1 MKKNVLIIAGPTA
14 VGKTDLSLKLAQE
27 LNGEIISADSV
38 QIYKGMDIGSATP
51 SDEELNTVK
60 HYLIN
65 EVNPKDEYSVALYAK
80 EARKIINNIHSRGKL
95 PIIVGGTGLYINSL
109 MYEMD
114 FSEQV
119 KDDKL
124 RKELMGEA
132 EAQGV
137 DYIHNKLRE
146 MDPDAANN
154 IHKNNLK
161 RVIRALEINILT
173 GEKMANFKTDPIKT
187 TKFNP
192 ILICL
197 KRNRKLLYVRIN
209 RRVDI
214 MLENGLIEEVKK
226 LKENGLTEDYTSMK
240 AIGYKEV
247 LGYLDGRY
255 DYDLLVTIM
264 KKNTRHFAKR
274 QLTWFRRYNDA
285 IWMNIDKDN
294 FEETYKKIIKIVN
307 NG

>member
-1 MKKNVLIIAGPTA
+1 
-14 VGKTDLSLKLAQE
+14 
-27 LNGEIISADSV
+27 
-38 QIYKGMDIGSATP
+38 
-51 SDEELNTVK
+51 
-60 HYLIN
+60 
-65 EVNPKDEYSVALYAK
+65 
-80 EARKIINNIHSRGKL
+80 
-95 PIIVGGTGLYINSL
+95 

-124 RKELMGEA
+124 RKELMDEA